1 MSNDNWSHDNLT
13 PTTDSQLFKMYIK
26 ILSLWVGVDLKSGL
40 SVTYTRETNNN
51 IFTLRFSNDQIKLQD
66 VFTVYK
72 YTW

>member
-1 MSNDNWSHDNLT
+1 MSNDNWCHDNLT
-13 PTTDSQLFKMYIK
+13 PTSDSQLFKMYIK
-26 ILSLWVGVDLKSGL
+26 LLSLWVGVYLKSGI